1 MEESG
6 CDTETLIRLVQAK
19 RCLYDTQDGNYKNR
33 RSRQQAWEDIAKS
46 IWPDWSSLTKT
57 VKQGKVNT
65 IKGKWKSL
73 KDAFIRHRRKQKE
86 QRSGSSPGGR
96 SSYVHA
102 AQMSFLISC
111 TEMRSTDSS
120 WEPSQ
125 AQADEEED
133 EGTMDS
139 EPGPSMGPM
148 SPPAPPPTPTFV
160 SPMQTVQAVPEATR
174 QTRHKRRR
182 TERQEDR
189 LIGCLDALAHPVPKL
204 SSDAYFLLSL
214 EEKMLHVPRHLITKV
229 REEVTNTIDKY
240 CLPYELATSSTAPHS
255 QDNGRDHAR

>member
-1 MEESG
+1 MEESLS
-6 CDTETLIRLVQAK
+6 DTENLIRLVQGK
-19 RCLYDTQDGNYKNR
+19 RCLYDTQDANYKNR
-33 RSRQQAWEDIAKS
+33 RSRQQAWEDIGKS

-86 QRSGSSPGGR
+86 QRSGSSPGAR

-102 AQMSFLISC
+102 AQMSFLIPC

-133 EGTMDS
+133 EGTIDS
-139 EPGPSMGPM
+139 EPGPSMGSM
-148 SPPAPPPTPTFV
+148 SPPAPPPPLRL
-160 SPMQTVQAVPEATR
+160 SGQLPIAMENGIR
-174 QTRHKRRR
+174 SSKRS
-182 TERQEDR
+182 
-189 LIGCLDALAHPVPKL
+189 PVPITTGGASITSAPAAGDPESPCPGR
-204 SSDAYFLLSL
+204 SSGNLKHQVAAAIASITNWSPPGSSNRGQWSSATA
-214 EEKMLHVPRHLITKV
+214 EHLACQGQ
-229 REEVTNTIDKY
+229 E
-240 CLPYELATSSTAPHS
+240 
-255 QDNGRDHAR
+255 